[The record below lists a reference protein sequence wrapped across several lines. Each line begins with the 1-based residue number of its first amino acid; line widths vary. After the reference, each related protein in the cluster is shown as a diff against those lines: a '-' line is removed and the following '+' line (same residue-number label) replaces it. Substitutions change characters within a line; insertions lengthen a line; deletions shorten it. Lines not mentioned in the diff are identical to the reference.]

1 MISASARL
9 QIEQLSSG
17 SELAKAK
24 TVKLTGAAAAAATWS
39 SEAVGVGRSTSFGG
53 GPFQPWKH
61 VGAVQCGTMIEGSLE
76 VKLPTVSTHEKAKVG
91 RVREE
96 KRREGKG
103 REEKRRDETR
113 REEKVREEK
122 ESEDR
127 RQKMQAREKVEK
139 SRNTVFYLMICGSGG
154 SKSRLAKA
162 AGAEQSGQMRDEK
175 QHAIVARSTF
185 RSQNV
190 QNTSAPKHF

>member
-103 REEKRRDETR
+103 REEKRRKKKEERRKKRGERRKKKGERRKKKEERKKKKGERRKKKDER
-113 REEKVREEK
+113 R
-122 ESEDR
+122 
-127 RQKMQAREKVEK
+127 
-139 SRNTVFYLMICGSGG
+139 
-154 SKSRLAKA
+154 
-162 AGAEQSGQMRDEK
+162 
-175 QHAIVARSTF
+175 
-185 RSQNV
+185 
-190 QNTSAPKHF
+190 

>member
-61 VGAVQCGTMIEGSLE
+61 VGAVQCWTMIEGSLE

-103 REEKRRDETR
+103 REEKRREEKRRDEKR
-113 REEKVREEK
+113 REGQRRERV
-122 ESEDR
+122 R
-127 RQKMQAREKVEK
+127 RQKTEDAGARKGRKVAKHCVLSNDLWLWRVEK
-139 SRNTVFYLMICGSGG
+139 
-154 SKSRLAKA
+154 
-162 AGAEQSGQMRDEK
+162 
-175 QHAIVARSTF
+175 
-185 RSQNV
+185 
-190 QNTSAPKHF
+190 